1 MATTKLPPNVPVPD
15 DVFRSLVNALADLV
29 LADLTVEAKHDVGN
43 NLEQDV
49 ELSRP
54 HSRRRG

>member
-1 MATTKLPPNVPVPD
+1 MATTKLTPEIRLPD

-29 LADLTVEAKHDVGN
+29 LADLEVEAKHDVGN

-49 ELSRP
+49 ELNRP
-54 HSRRRG
+54 HSGRH

>member
-1 MATTKLPPNVPVPD
+1 MPTTKFPPGVPLPH

-29 LADLTVEAKHDVGN
+29 LADLEVEAKHDVGN

-54 HSRRRG
+54 HSRRR